1 VYRQAPPIPARV
13 VSEDGTVLAT
23 RDQILDGQQ
32 VWQSIGG
39 QQIGSIWGDG
49 AYQAPDWSADWLHRE
64 ATGLLELWSTR
75 DHGVAYAEAP
85 ADARAVLEA
94 RLRRELRTNRFD
106 ATDGTLTV
114 WNLVGAGV
122 FGFLINPP
130 IALYYMQGLNTTPV
144 HGHTAL
150 FGVYGLLALA
160 LVLIV
165 LRRLRPAGA
174 WAEGALAYAFW
185 AMNGGLALMVGLSLL
200 PIGLLQAHAS
210 ATEGL
215 WYARS
220 ADFLQLPLL
229 ESLRWMRVAG
239 DVVFLSGVAALAW
252 FVIGLWT
259 GHSYVRDS
267 ETEVVP
273 VPAASRA

>member
-1 VYRQAPPIPARV
+1 
-13 VSEDGTVLAT
+13 
-23 RDQILDGQQ
+23 
-32 VWQSIGG
+32 
-39 QQIGSIWGDG
+39 
-49 AYQAPDWSADWLHRE
+49 
-64 ATGLLELWSTR
+64 
-75 DHGVAYAEAP
+75 
-85 ADARAVLEA
+85 
-94 RLRRELRTNRFD
+94 
-106 ATDGTLTV
+106 
-114 WNLVGAGV
+114 
-122 FGFLINPP
+122 
-130 IALYYMQGLNTTPV
+130 
-144 HGHTAL
+144 
-150 FGVYGLLALA
+150 
-160 LVLIV
+160 
-165 LRRLRPAGA
+165 
-174 WAEGALAYAFW
+174 
-185 AMNGGLALMVGLSLL
+185 MNGGLALMVGLSLL

-273 VPAASRA
+273 VPVASRA